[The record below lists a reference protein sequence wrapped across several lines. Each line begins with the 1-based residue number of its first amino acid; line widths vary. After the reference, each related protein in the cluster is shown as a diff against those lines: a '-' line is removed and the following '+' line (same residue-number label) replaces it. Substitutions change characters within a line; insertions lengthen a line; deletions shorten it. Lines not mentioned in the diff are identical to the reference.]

1 MIYMIC
7 SNCNVEMKKAVT
19 SAATGGVFFVSDAE
33 SNKKLFSIQKS
44 SKVNSYC
51 CPECGKIEL
60 YAEDTSIF
68 KDKNDE

>member
-1 MIYMIC
+1 
-7 SNCNVEMKKAVT
+7 MKKAVT
-19 SAATGGVFFVSDAE
+19 TAATGGVFFVSVEKTD
-33 SNKKLFSIQKS
+33 NKLFSIQKS

-60 YAEDTSIF
+60 YAEEPSIF

>member
-1 MIYMIC
+1 
-7 SNCNVEMKKAVT
+7 MKKAVMN
-19 SAATGGVFFVSDAE
+19 AATGGVFYVSSAE
-33 SNKKLFSIQKS
+33 KSGNKLFSIQKS

-68 KDKNDE
+68 KDN

>member
-1 MIYMIC
+1 M
-7 SNCNVEMKKAVT
+7 N
-19 SAATGGVFFVSDAE
+19 AATGGVFYVSSAE
-33 SNKKLFSIQKS
+33 KSGNKLFSIQKS

-68 KDKNDE
+68 KDN